1 MKSSICLER
10 QPTPGT
16 ESTAVGTTATQSH
29 ADGFA
34 DRLWREHDVLASQ
47 LTRLEAAADAFDNAE
62 LSLSALRSELDA
74 AHELLAGQIV
84 PHMRSADDYQRVL
97 AQRDYVSSPAGPE
110 HEEAERLASKL
121 GPLARSD
128 RRRERRGRS
137 ARNSPPA
144 ARAVCAHP
152 SSFRHS
158 AWSQVMTDRAK
169 PTFASMTTVRSP
181 EVCF

>member
-121 GPLARSD
+121 GRLRDQIGVGNVLGA
-128 RRRERRGRS
+128 RRETRRLLHELYALTRPHFGTPRG
-137 ARNSPPA
+137 P
-144 ARAVCAHP
+144 
-152 SSFRHS
+152 
-158 AWSQVMTDRAK
+158 K
-169 PTFASMTTVRSP
+169 
-181 EVCF
+181 